1 MRHRNHWVAWV
12 AGTAAVLALAGCAGT
27 TTAETESEQ
36 PAKVEQVPGSEVS
49 KLTLT
54 QDAVDRLGLKTEPVG
69 TTIPATIPLSAV
81 FYDKDGKTWTFTNPE
96 PRTYLRQPVTIA
108 SVAGQVAT
116 LQSGPAPGTAVV
128 TVGGAELL
136 GAEYGVEGG

>member
-1 MRHRNHWVAWV
+1 MPYRNRWAALVAC
-12 AGTAAVLALAGCAGT
+12 AVVWLAPAGCAT
-27 TTAETESEQ
+27 TPADAPAEE
-36 PAKVEQVPGSEVS
+36 PATVEAAPGSEVS
-49 KLTLT
+49 KVTLT
-54 QDAVDRLGLKTEPVG
+54 QDAVDRLGIKTEPVG
-69 TTIPATIPLSAV
+69 ATIPLSAV

-96 PRTYLRQPVTIA
+96 PRSYIREPVTIA
-108 SVAGQVAT
+108 SVSGQEAT

>member
-1 MRHRNHWVAWV
+1 MRHRNRWVAW
-12 AGTAAVLALAGCAGT
+12 AASTAAVLALAGCA
-27 TTAETESEQ
+27 TTAADTTPAQ
-36 PAKVEQVPGSEVS
+36 PAKVEPIPGSGVS

-54 QDAVDRLGLKTEPVG
+54 QDAVNRIGIKTEPVG
-69 TTIPATIPLSAV
+69 ATIPLSAV

-96 PRTYLRQPVTIA
+96 PLTYVRQPVTIT
-108 SVAGQVAT
+108 SSTGQLAT
-116 LQSGPAPGTAVV
+116 LGSGPAPGTAVV